1 MQGGL
6 RERARA
12 VGALAADVEGALLPL
27 LSCDGDCCPR
37 SMCLSCHLPVLT
49 VCSIER
55 RVSSPLL
62 AETRSLERPP
72 LTRSQL
78 NVFTA
83 PSSSKRTDRIQPTLG
98 QENACRYTRHA
109 VCHARG

>member
-37 SMCLSCHLPVLT
+37 SMCLSCHLPAL
-49 VCSIER
+49 R
-55 RVSSPLL
+55 WF
-62 AETRSLERPP
+62 SLCAQSRGE
-72 LTRSQL
+72 
-78 NVFTA
+78 
-83 PSSSKRTDRIQPTLG
+83 
-98 QENACRYTRHA
+98 CRLHF
-109 VCHARG
+109 